1 MSWGRFGAVMLSSAC
16 LGMAV
21 AWLSAAVLLGAM

>member
-1 MSWGRFGAVMLSSAC
+1 MTTRRFFAVLFSSAC

-21 AWLSAAVLLGAM
+21 AWLSAAIILGGA